1 MRVKVQVKF
10 EVEVGVRVID
20 FIGLFT
26 YFMVIPDSNAL
37 SKRNFVNF
45 TLNEV
50 INMIMYVSLI
60 NLFIFILNSILFL
73 YFTLIYFIL
82 FDYWSIH

>member
-1 MRVKVQVKF
+1 MRVKVEVKS
-10 EVEVGVRVID
+10 EVGVRVID

-50 INMIMYVSLI
+50 INMIM
-60 NLFIFILNSILFL
+60 
-73 YFTLIYFIL
+73 
-82 FDYWSIH
+82 